1 MGLQFYFSDT
11 PTRQIHVRFY
21 TDANFASEGE
31 NMKSVIS
38 AKCWKQDTLVES
50 SCEVKLLAASSGM
63 QEAVWLEQLV
73 DELGLV

>member
-1 MGLQFYFSDT
+1 
-11 PTRQIHVRFY
+11 
-21 TDANFASEGE
+21 
-31 NMKSVIS
+31 VIS